1 LDPELWELGLWIPNS
16 QPLGRVEVVRVEV
29 IRVEVVV
36 RVPRATFLVSLT
48 PLTVNLKVNL
58 K

>member
-1 LDPELWELGLWIPNS
+1 LDPELLELGLWIPNS
-16 QPLGRVEVVRVEV
+16 QPLGRAEVVRVEV

-48 PLTVNLKVNL
+48 P
-58 K
+58 